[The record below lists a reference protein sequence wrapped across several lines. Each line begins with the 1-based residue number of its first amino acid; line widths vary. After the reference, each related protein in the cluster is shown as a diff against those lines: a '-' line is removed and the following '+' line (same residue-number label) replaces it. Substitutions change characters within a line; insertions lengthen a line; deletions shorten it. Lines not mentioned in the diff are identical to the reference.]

1 MNYPVAHRKAVFLS
15 EHCRRVFGQQYSPI
29 VKRKDIRNA
38 IRHEAISVADVP
50 ELELVDIL
58 CYLITNGIFHA
69 EASIQLQ
76 FPDLYE
82 PSFVGTHQQEAMEDV
97 SADQRLSGI
106 VYSYVWLER
115 YDCLVVLS

>member
-1 MNYPVAHRKAVFLS
+1 M
-15 EHCRRVFGQQYSPI
+15 
-29 VKRKDIRNA
+29 KRIDIRNA
-38 IRHEAISVADVP
+38 IRRETISVSDFP
-50 ELELVDIL
+50 EHELVDIL
-58 CYLITNGIFHA
+58 YYLITNGVFRA